1 MKNCL
6 FKNALTL
13 FALRVTN
20 MPKNIPVHSA
30 GDLKVEILLSSNK
43 CLVVEISY
51 ILKAHKLYIYIYI
64 YIYYIHRERYI

>member
-1 MKNCL
+1 MKNC
-6 FKNALTL
+6 FFENALTL

-30 GDLKVEILLSSNK
+30 GVLKVEILLSSNK

-51 ILKAHKLYIYIYI
+51 ILKAHK
-64 YIYYIHRERYI
+64 